1 MISIDPFVI
10 FMQILNFTVLV
21 WLMKRFLV
29 GPLTQHMEARASKIE
44 KNIKKSEEKLANA
57 EAIEKDKNQQ
67 LQDAY
72 HQAKE
77 IREKAQDA
85 AKGEEARIIGE
96 AKVEAQ
102 RILENNQKEIQ
113 NEFVNAQKAL
123 KAEVGNLAIRLSS
136 KIMKK
141 NIDEGTQETLIKEFL
156 STSQN

>member
-85 AKGEEARIIGE
+85 AKPIVIPA
-96 AKVEAQ
+96 ANSA
-102 RILENNQKEIQ
+102 
-113 NEFVNAQKAL
+113 NALINCSPDTA
-123 KAEVGNLAIRLSS
+123 NSIFYSS
-136 KIMKK
+136 VFCFCFLIFLCHK
-141 NIDEGTQETLIKEFL
+141 N
-156 STSQN
+156 